1 MQHTDKTSSIENIRP
16 SASQPTRRIRG
27 SQLLIAA
34 LAALGAGLS
43 ASLVVVVLMGVLRLA
58 AGIPTPV
65 ELFGDHV
72 LKLLSAG
79 TFVQLLIKFAPNSK
93 TGPLGLTLLGMIG
106 VGTMLGLLYAAVA
119 RVIPPIKGYRP
130 GRREW
135 LTAAVLAVVMT
146 LVAIVLFWGEIGQN
160 FLGLPLGWAMLVTAL
175 SLLAD
180 FSLYGLTLCLTYRAL
195 LPKQVAPKGSVVAQS
210 RRQLLGRAGV
220 AALSIGGGAGTLG
233 LIRGYLNNY
242 ASYDGMTK

>member
-1 MQHTDKTSSIENIRP
+1 MQNTDKTTSVENAPAP
-16 SASQPTRRIRG
+16 SLPTRRMQG
-27 SQLLIAA
+27 GHLFIAA
-34 LAALGAGLS
+34 LAGLGSGLT
-43 ASLVVVVLMGVLRLA
+43 ASLVSVVLMGVLRLA
-58 AGIPTPV
+58 AGVPTPV

-79 TFVQLLIKFAPNSK
+79 TFVHLLIEFAPNSK

-106 VGTMLGLLYAAVA
+106 VGTVLGLLYAAVA

-146 LVAIVLFWGEIGQN
+146 LVAVVLFWGEIGQN
-160 FLGLPLGWAMLVTAL
+160 FLGLPLGWAVLVTAL

-180 FSLYGLTLCLTYRAL
+180 FSL
-195 LPKQVAPKGSVVAQS
+195 
-210 RRQLLGRAGV
+210 
-220 AALSIGGGAGTLG
+220 
-233 LIRGYLNNY
+233 
-242 ASYDGMTK
+242 